1 MTVKDEKGRVL
12 VSRNPI
18 ITGMWEKAGYE
29 EVKEKE
35 TKRKTRN
42 TQKK

>member
-1 MTVKDEKGRVL
+1 MTVKDEKGRIL
-12 VSRNPI
+12 VSRNPV
-18 ITGMWEKAGYE
+18 ITEMWKEAKYE